1 MEGDF
6 MVENKKASFSMR
18 MTPDNKETME
28 EFFRELGLSMSTAV
42 MIFFEQC
49 IIQARIPF
57 DIKVPSGKV
66 PEDVQIEQPENK
78 KTALFS
84 MRLDAHKRAQAE
96 YTFKECG
103 LTATEAVNL
112 FFKACLR
119 EYGIP
124 FRVGY
129 PIPNA
134 ETLAAMKEADD
145 IVAGRIPAKRYSSW
159 EEAKADIFS
168 EDDEGDD

>member
-1 MEGDF
+1 MA
-6 MVENKKASFSMR
+6 ENKKVSFSMR

-42 MIFFEQC
+42 KIFFEQC
-49 IIQARIPF
+49 IIRARIPF

-66 PEDVQIEQPENK
+66 LEDVEIEQADAET
-78 KTALFS
+78 TALFS
-84 MRLDAHKRAQAE
+84 MRLDAHKMAQAE

-103 LTATEAVNL
+103 LTAMEAVNL

-145 IVAGRIPAKRYSSW
+145 IIAGRISAKRYPSW
-159 EEAKADIFS
+159 EAAKADIFS
-168 EDDEGDD
+168 EDDE